1 MHKIINSHVEA
12 SKIGRQIADQ
22 VMDYQRRLGDSS
34 SGVFGT
40 KSSLSIRLEQ
50 IYVFSLQKTALN
62 RQKNNRHAL
71 AYNRQVRIV
80 RLA

>member
-40 KSSLSIRLEQ
+40 KSSIRLEQ
-50 IYVFSLQKTALN
+50 IYDFSLQKTALN